1 MQFRELTDRYQ
12 LEKILRSTR
21 FGTTLKA
28 TDAKTGRSVAVK
40 QITVTN
46 PTRLV
51 AEAPAFERLA
61 AALAGLEH
69 PALPTVIDSGF
80 TTDGA
85 AFLVLELLDGRT
97 LDAFSGMPPAQ
108 LLEWIGQALD
118 GLEALASKGLA
129 HLNVSPDNL
138 FVAATPAG
146 EQVKLLGLG
155 TAVFRPRGAEAA
167 TAGGENARFRAPEV
181 TAGGEADSRADLYS
195 LALTTCT
202 ALGATVGFGDAPVVQ
217 LPLAVSFELEN
228 DEALRQA
235 LERSLRQG
243 PEQRPSIREL
253 REALRLAIGAP
264 ASAPQPAFVPP
275 ARPAAPPTAHITPF
289 PASPPAVPAS
299 AAPEGPPPFLTP
311 GTMEPLP
318 PPVAMPSIAPP
329 GPAIAAQAPSALP
342 PVVIPDAWVPSGAAQ
357 TQPGPALSAAAP
369 QFTEP
374 DPLPAEEP
382 AAEGDVLSSVDDE
395 VLNAL
400 LNVPPPPPRPVGPP
414 ATAPQTG
421 AKVMPFQKKAPAPT
435 PARSAA
441 PAAPSFLRKPAVLAA
456 IAGVVVLGLLAGF
469 WLYRQQRQK
478 TVVETAPAAPL
489 RQPPTRPPVDKL
501 EEAKIY
507 LAQGDDIRARRV
519 LRAISWGE
527 QGLLSQEGCRTLG
540 AIEENLAHAAFERI
554 PTDLASGLK
563 SGDLEVLESAVEAG
577 AGQEAG
583 LAPEVR
589 VDYERAKSA
598 VAAYAQ
604 VRAASAQG
612 NPTQTLERYA
622 ALAAL
627 LPKPTDPDD
636 LRGQA
641 AKSIEGEAEKLVRDG
656 KYADAVA
663 RLEPVQRTWPD
674 RPGLK
679 ERLAS
684 YEKFKQDEAHQE
696 EILAALP
703 NVERHKKPWDGL
715 QMLNGVEPTPHLAS
729 QIAAARARLEDLL
742 ARLDKDPP
750 KLVLRDGYV
759 LDYARGTVANLSF
772 RVTDDYQVK
781 DVKLLARPE
790 GGKYREI
797 PLDKAQI
804 RAGYYTAEIQP
815 SFHQNGT
822 VDFYVVATDLS
833 GHETYLGTRDQP
845 QKLKRQQGFERIL
858 R

>member
-21 FGTTLKA
+21 FGTILKA
-28 TDAKTGRSVAVK
+28 SDVRSGRMVAVK
-40 QITVTN
+40 QITV
-46 PTRLV
+46 PSPPRLA

-61 AALAGLEH
+61 EALAGAKH
-69 PALPTVIDSGF
+69 PALPAVLDWGF

-85 AFLVLELLDGRT
+85 AFLALELLDGRT
-97 LDAFSGMPPAQ
+97 FDAFADMPPEQ
-108 LLEWIGQALD
+108 LLAWILQALD
-118 GLEALASKGLA
+118 GLEALASLGHA

-138 FVAATPAG
+138 FVAATSAG

-167 TAGGENARFRAPEV
+167 AAGGDNARFRAPEV
-181 TAGGEADSRADLYS
+181 VAGGEADSRADLYS
-195 LALTTCT
+195 LALVVCQ
-202 ALGATVGFGDAPVVQ
+202 ALGATVVSGDAPSVQ
-217 LPLAVSFELEN
+217 LPLAVSFALEN

-243 PEQRPSIREL
+243 PEQRPSFQEL
-253 REALRLAIGAP
+253 REGLRLALGAP
-264 ASAPQPAFVPP
+264 APAPQPAP
-275 ARPAAPPTAHITPF
+275 RPVAAPSRANVAPF
-289 PASPPAVPAS
+289 PVLVSPP
-299 AAPEGPPPFLTP
+299 PEPPPFLAG
-311 GTMEPLP
+311 GTLEPLP
-318 PPVAMPSIAPP
+318 PPIAL
-329 GPAIAAQAPSALP
+329 PAIASAGPSVAAQAPSALP
-342 PVVIPDAWVPSGAAQ
+342 PLVIPDAWVPSGAAQ
-357 TQPGPALSAAAP
+357 TAP
-369 QFTEP
+369 QFSEP
-374 DPLPAEEP
+374 DPLPPAEESP
-382 AAEGDVLSSVDDE
+382 EGDVLSAVDDE

-400 LNVPPPPPRPVGPP
+400 LNVPPPPPRTPSAAAAAPP
-414 ATAPQTG
+414 KS
-421 AKVMPFQKKAPAPT
+421 AKVVPFQKKEKKAPAPA
-435 PARSAA
+435 PARSGA
-441 PAAPSFLRKPAVLAA
+441 PAVASGPAAFLRKPAVLAA
-456 IAGVVVLGLLAGF
+456 LVGVLVLGLLAGL
-469 WLYRQQRQK
+469 WLYRRRQQQAP
-478 TVVETAPAAPL
+478 VEDAPLAGL
-489 RQPPTRPPVDKL
+489 RQPFTRPPIDKL
-501 EEAKIY
+501 EEAKID
-507 LAQGDDIRARRV
+507 LAQGDDLRARRA
-519 LRAISWGE
+519 LRSIAWGE
-527 QGLLSQEGCRTLG
+527 QGLLSSEGCRELS
-540 AIEENLAHAAFERI
+540 AIEESLARAAFERM

-589 VDYERAKSA
+589 AGYDRAKSA

-604 VRAASAQG
+604 VRAASTQG
-612 NPTQTLERYA
+612 NPVQTLERFA

-641 AKSIEGEAEKLVRDG
+641 AKGIEEEAEALVREG

-663 RLEPVQRTWPD
+663 RMEPVQRTWPD

-684 YEKFKQDEAHQE
+684 YEKFKADEAHQE

-703 NVERHKKPWDGL
+703 NVERYKKPWDGL
-715 QMLNGVEPTPHLAS
+715 QMLNGVEPTPHLAP
-729 QIAAARARLEDLL
+729 QFTAARARLEELL
-742 ARLDKDPP
+742 ARLDKEPP

-772 RVTDDYQVK
+772 RATDDYQVK

-797 PLDKAQI
+797 PLDKTQV

-845 QKLKRQQGFERIL
+845 QKLKRQQGFQSIL
-858 R
+858 H

>member
-21 FGTTLKA
+21 FGTVLKA
-28 TDAKTGRSVAVK
+28 TDTKTGRSVAVK

-46 PTRLV
+46 PARLV

-61 AALAGLEH
+61 AVLAGLGH
-69 PALPTVIDSGF
+69 PALPAVFDSGL

-85 AFLVLELLDGRT
+85 AFLAMELLDGRT
-97 LDAFSGMPPAQ
+97 LDAFSDMPPAQ
-108 LLEWIGQALD
+108 LLAWIGQALD

-155 TAVFRPRGAEAA
+155 SAVFRPRGAEAA
-167 TAGGENARFRAPEV
+167 TAGGDNARFRAPEV
-181 TAGGEADSRADLYS
+181 AAGGEADSRADLYS
-195 LALTTCT
+195 LALTTCNV
-202 ALGATVGFGDAPVVQ
+202 LGATVGFGDAPVVQ

-243 PEQRPSIREL
+243 PEQRPSIREV

-264 ASAPQPAFVPP
+264 A
-275 ARPAAPPTAHITPF
+275 
-289 PASPPAVPAS
+289 PAVPAANVTPFPVPPPAASVS
-299 AAPEGPPPFLTP
+299 APPEAPPPFMTA

-318 PPVAMPSIAPP
+318 PPVAMPSIAPAAP
-329 GPAIAAQAPSALP
+329 PPTIGPSGPAITAQAPSALP
-342 PVVIPDAWVPSGAAQ
+342 PLVIPDAWAPSGAAQ
-357 TQPGPALSAAAP
+357 PAP

-374 DPLPAEEP
+374 DPLPP
-382 AAEGDVLSSVDDE
+382 AAGAPEGDVLSSVDDE

-400 LNVPPPPPRPVGPP
+400 LNVPPPPPRTPSP
-414 ATAPQTG
+414 AVAPQAG
-421 AKVMPFQKKAPAPT
+421 AKVMPFQKKAPAPA

-441 PAAPSFLRKPAVLAA
+441 APAATPFLRRPAVLAA
-456 IAGVVVLGLLAGF
+456 LAGVVVLALLAGF
-469 WLYRQQRQK
+469 WLYRRHQQQAAGAIEA
-478 TVVETAPAAPL
+478 TAVVPL
-489 RQPPTRPPVDKL
+489 RQPFSKPPVDRL

-507 LAQGDDIRARRV
+507 LAQGEDLRARRV
-519 LRAISWGE
+519 LRAIPWGE
-527 QGLLSQEGCRTLG
+527 QGLLSPAGCRTLG
-540 AIEENLAHAAFERI
+540 AIQENLARAAFERM

-612 NPTQTLERYA
+612 NAVQTLERFA
-622 ALAAL
+622 ALAAV

-641 AKSIEGEAEKLVRDG
+641 AKVIEGEAEKLVRDG

-679 ERLAS
+679 EQLAS
-684 YEKFKQDEAHQE
+684 YEKFKQDEAKQE
-696 EILAALP
+696 QILAELP
-703 NVERHKKPWDGL
+703 NIERYRKPWDGL
-715 QMLNGVEPTPHLAS
+715 QMLNGVEPTPHLAP
-729 QIAAARARLEDLL
+729 QFAAARARLEDLL

-772 RVTDDYQVK
+772 RATDDYQVK
-781 DVKLLARPE
+781 DVKLMARPE
-790 GGKYREI
+790 GGKYSEI
-797 PLDKAQI
+797 PLDKSQV
-804 RAGYYTAEIQP
+804 RAGYYTAAIPP

>member
-21 FGTTLKA
+21 FGTVLKA
-28 TDAKTGRSVAVK
+28 TDTKTGRSVAVK

-46 PTRLV
+46 PARLV
-51 AEAPAFERLA
+51 AGAPEFERLA
-61 AALAGLEH
+61 AALAALGH
-69 PALPTVIDSGF
+69 PALPAILDSGF

-85 AFLVLELLDGRT
+85 AFLSLELLDGRT
-97 LDAFSGMPPAQ
+97 LDAFSDMSPGQ
-108 LLEWIGQALD
+108 LLAWIGQALD

-167 TAGGENARFRAPEV
+167 TAGGDNARFRAPEV
-181 TAGGEADSRADLYS
+181 AAGGDADVRADLYS

-235 LERSLRQG
+235 LERSLRQA
-243 PEQRPSIREL
+243 PEQRPSLREV

-264 ASAPQPAFVPP
+264 ASQPAVVPLAKP
-275 ARPAAPPTAHITPF
+275 VASVTPF
-289 PASPPAVPAS
+289 PAPTVPAS
-299 AAPEGPPPFLTP
+299 AAPEAPPPFMTS

-318 PPVAMPSIAPP
+318 PPVAMPSLTPAASPAIGPS
-329 GPAIAAQAPSALP
+329 PAIAAQAPSSLP
-342 PVVIPDAWVPSGAAQ
+342 PVVIPDAWSPAGAAQ
-357 TQPGPALSAAAP
+357 PAAAAP

-374 DPLPAEEP
+374 DPLPPAEEAP
-382 AAEGDVLSSVDDE
+382 EGDVLSSVDDE

-400 LNVPPPPPRPVGPP
+400 LNVPAPPPRTPGAAP
-414 ATAPQTG
+414 AAQPTG
-421 AKVMPFQKKAPAPT
+421 AKVVPFQKKAPAPAPVRAAGVPAST
-435 PARSAA
+435 P
-441 PAAPSFLRKPAVLAA
+441 FLRKPAVLGAL
-456 IAGVVVLGLLAGF
+456 AGVVVLGLLAGF
-469 WLYRQQRQK
+469 WLYRRHQQQVEAPVEAA
-478 TVVETAPAAPL
+478 TVVPL
-489 RQPPTRPPVDKL
+489 RQPFSKPPVDRL

-507 LAQGDDIRARRV
+507 LAQGDDLQARRA
-519 LRAISWGE
+519 LRAIPWGE
-527 QGLLSQEGCRTLG
+527 QGLLSPEGCRTLG
-540 AIEENLAHAAFERI
+540 AIQENLAWAAFERM
-554 PTDLASGLK
+554 PTDLASALK

-589 VDYERAKSA
+589 VDYERAKGA

-612 NPTQTLERYA
+612 NPVQTLEHFA

-684 YEKFKQDEAHQE
+684 YEKFKQDEAKQE
-696 EILAALP
+696 QILAELP
-703 NVERHKKPWDGL
+703 NIERHRKPWDGL
-715 QMLNGVEPTPHLAS
+715 QMLNGVEPTPHLAP
-729 QIAAARARLEDLL
+729 QFTAARARLEDLL

-750 KLVLRDGYV
+750 KVVLRDGYV

-790 GGKYREI
+790 GGKYREV
-797 PLDKAQI
+797 PLDKSQI
-804 RAGYYTAEIQP
+804 RAGYYTAAIP
-815 SFHQNGT
+815 PAFHQNGT

-833 GHETYLGTRDQP
+833 GHETYLGTRDEP
-845 QKLKRQQGFERIL
+845 QKLKRQQGFERII

>member
-21 FGTTLKA
+21 FGTVLRAADSKS
-28 TDAKTGRSVAVK
+28 GRTVAVK
-40 QITVTN
+40 QITV
-46 PTRLV
+46 PSPPRLV
-51 AEAPAFERLA
+51 AGAPEFETLA
-61 AALAGLEH
+61 AALAAAGH
-69 PALPTVIDSGF
+69 PALPAVLDWGF

-85 AFLVLELLDGRT
+85 AFLVLELLEGRT
-97 LDAFSGMPPAQ
+97 LDAFTGMPPAQ
-108 LLEWIGQALD
+108 YLAWIGQALD
-118 GLEALASKGLA
+118 GLEALAARGHA

-138 FVAATPAG
+138 FVAATPGG

-167 TAGGENARFRAPEV
+167 TAGGDNARFRAPEV
-181 TAGGEADSRADLYS
+181 AAGGEADSRADLYS
-195 LALTTCT
+195 LALTACQ

-235 LERSLRQG
+235 LERSLRQR
-243 PEQRPSIREL
+243 PEERPSIREL

-264 ASAPQPAFVPP
+264 APAPPAANIAPFPVPP
-275 ARPAAPPTAHITPF
+275 PAAPVST
-289 PASPPAVPAS
+289 
-299 AAPEGPPPFLTP
+299 AAPEPPPPFLAS
-311 GTMEPLP
+311 GAMEPLP
-318 PPVAMPSIAPP
+318 PPVSMPAI
-329 GPAIAAQAPSALP
+329 GPAVAAQAPSALP
-342 PVVIPDAWVPSGAAQ
+342 SLVIPDAWAPSGAAQ
-357 TQPGPALSAAAP
+357 PAAGPALSAAP

-374 DPLPAEEP
+374 DPLPAETAPE
-382 AAEGDVLSSVDDE
+382 EGDVLSSVDDA
-395 VLNAL
+395 LDAL
-400 LNVPPPPPRPVGPP
+400 LNVPAPPPRPAGPQ
-414 ATAPQTG
+414 AAPQTG
-421 AKVMPFQKKAPAPT
+421 AKVMPFQKKAPAPA
-435 PARSAA
+435 PARSGA
-441 PAAPSFLRKPAVLAA
+441 PAASGGLGGLLRKPAVLAA

-469 WLYRQQRQK
+469 WLYRRHQRQA
-478 TVVETAPAAPL
+478 TVEAAPALVL
-489 RQPPTRPPVDKL
+489 RQPPTRPPVDRL

-507 LAQGDDIRARRV
+507 LAQGDDLRARRV
-519 LRAISWGE
+519 LRAIPWGE
-527 QGLLSQEGCRTLG
+527 QGLLSPQGCRTLG
-540 AIEENLAHAAFERI
+540 AIEENLARAAFERM
-554 PTDLASGLK
+554 PADLASGLK
-563 SGDLEVLESAVEAG
+563 SGELEVLESAVEAG

-589 VDYERAKSA
+589 ADYERAKSA

-612 NPTQTLERYA
+612 NSLQTLERFA

-656 KYADAVA
+656 RYADAVA

-684 YEKFKQDEAHQE
+684 YEKFKQDEARQE

-703 NVERHKKPWDGL
+703 NIERHRKPWDGL
-715 QMLNGVEPTPHLAS
+715 QMLNGVEPTPHLAP
-729 QIAAARARLEDLL
+729 QFTAARARLEDLL

-750 KLVLRDGYV
+750 KLVLRDGFV
-759 LDYARGTVANLSF
+759 LDYARGTVVNLSF
-772 RVTDDYQVK
+772 RVTDDYEVK

-797 PLDKAQI
+797 PLDKS
-804 RAGYYTAEIQP
+804 RAGDYTAAIPP